1 MPPLHYAHAGG
12 WNVGG
17 RDKDLYGA
25 EGVNWGPDQT
35 IARDVE
41 IYVESCNQLIKQ

>member
-1 MPPLHYAHAGG
+1 MREGG
-12 WNVGG
+12 TSEEEI
-17 RDKDLYGA
+17 KDLYGA
-25 EGVNWGPDQT
+25 EGVNWEPDQT